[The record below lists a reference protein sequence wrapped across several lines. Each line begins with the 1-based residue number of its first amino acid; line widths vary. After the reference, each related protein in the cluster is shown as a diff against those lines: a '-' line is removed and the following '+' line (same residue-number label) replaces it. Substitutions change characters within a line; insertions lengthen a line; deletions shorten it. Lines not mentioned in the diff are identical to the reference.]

1 MRNANTLVVGLG
13 EVGSALSQVLRR
25 TGRVLEHDIERC
37 EFDEP
42 IGVMHL
48 CIPFTRQADFE
59 AIRAFLHPA
68 VQAGTDD
75 HQQHRR
81 SGDQPR
87 DIAKQALVPIAY
99 SPVRGKHVRMAE
111 DLLKYRKFVA
121 GSDDNTRE
129 SRRRTLSRGR
139 NDYSVH

>member
-25 TGRVLEHDIERC
+25 TGRVLEHDLERC

-59 AIRAFLHPA
+59 ATAVSKPWQCSMCKAALLRVAAPGIRKTANWQQAHRWRPSGCLFLTSCLGLPSPSA
-68 VQAGTDD
+68 TVL
-75 HQQHRR
+75 RR
-81 SGDQPR
+81 FRPGSGR
-87 DIAKQALVPIAY
+87 LY
-99 SPVRGKHVRMAE
+99 WLE
-111 DLLKYRKFVA
+111 
-121 GSDDNTRE
+121 
-129 SRRRTLSRGR
+129 
-139 NDYSVH
+139 